1 MTRKRPFKKHQ
12 KALSNPSSTF
22 VVLIASCKL
31 LWGVHIFL
39 SIWFILKMAIFA
51 LEVAAFQNPEFA
63 QITLDQLWIWHRSV
77 GPFARHLFRHAQNQS
92 NSLRTS
98 APSFPTTRTTAPVLR
113 SEEKLTRLRSVSLFF
128 IQMINMFCPF
138 LWHSCGSLEFSMAFV
153 HGLGKKQPGSC
164 LSFCQF
170 FRLSSAL
177 QRPFGMKSPTSE
189 LLAISDWSG

>member
-1 MTRKRPFKKHQ
+1 
-12 KALSNPSSTF
+12 
-22 VVLIASCKL
+22 
-31 LWGVHIFL
+31 
-39 SIWFILKMAIFA
+39 MAIFA

-63 QITLDQLWIWHRSV
+63 QITLHQLWIWHRSV

-153 HGLGKKQPGSC
+153 HGLEKTARKLPVILPVFPPIIS
-164 LSFCQF
+164 
-170 FRLSSAL
+170 
-177 QRPFGMKSPTSE
+177 TSE
-189 LLAISDWSG
+189 TFWDEVTHLRTSGYL